1 MTESKPHVVGTFF
14 HEMRQVGQTW
24 WTWSGQKDEGWALAT
39 PPDAPGST
47 NVELVNHDGI
57 WWARNNNDWSPA
69 APPLAGKKPGETQML
84 LGRLWAYRGTDE
96 GWVLASEI
104 AKETSPV
111 STFAAAADMF
121 TDNST

>member
-1 MTESKPHVVGTFF
+1 MVDVVWPEGRGLGPRHATGRARI
-14 HEMRQVGQTW
+14 HETRQ
-24 WTWSGQKDEGWALAT
+24 
-39 PPDAPGST
+39 P
-47 NVELVNHDGI
+47 VNHDGI

-111 STFAAAADMF
+111 RTFAAAADMF
-121 TDNST
+121 TDDST